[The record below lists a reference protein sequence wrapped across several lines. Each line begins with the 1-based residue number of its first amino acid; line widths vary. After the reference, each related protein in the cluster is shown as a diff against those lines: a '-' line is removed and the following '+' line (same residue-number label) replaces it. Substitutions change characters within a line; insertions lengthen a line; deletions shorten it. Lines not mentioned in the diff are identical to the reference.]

1 MIVGLIFIVIYTLIF
16 LAAIVGIIYFI
27 FKRIKEKKIEKE
39 ILDRD
44 DY

>member
-1 MIVGLIFIVIYTLIF
+1 MILSILIVIFYIF
-16 LAAIVGIIYFI
+16 VFVAGIVGIIYFI
-27 FKRIKEKKIEKE
+27 GKRQQEKRDEKE

>member
-1 MIVGLIFIVIYTLIF
+1 MIMAVLMGLLYLFVFIAGII
-16 LAAIVGIIYFI
+16 GIIYFI
-27 FKRIKEKKIEKE
+27 GKRQQEKRDEKE